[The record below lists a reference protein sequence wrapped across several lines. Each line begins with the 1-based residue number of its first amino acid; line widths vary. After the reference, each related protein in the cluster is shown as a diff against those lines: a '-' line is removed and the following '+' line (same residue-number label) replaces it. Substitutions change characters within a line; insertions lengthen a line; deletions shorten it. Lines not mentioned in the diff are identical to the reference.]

1 MKEKGIPLVG
11 LECTCQVTGSWRK
24 TKNNHEF
31 ECALKLTK
39 QHVKLASNGQGKFAP
54 CS

>member
-11 LECTCQVTGSWRK
+11 LERTCHVARSWWK
-24 TKNNHEF
+24 TKKNHEF

-39 QHVKLASNGQGKFAP
+39 QHVELASNGQGKFAP